1 MHNHL
6 DYTKHRGSFLF
17 ACNEDQR
24 SATEARHRV
33 RMCMFVF
40 YIIPTPFLPPRLPCK
55 MKAEA
60 NLRSPLLTV
69 ASSTAAGMGKEQHL
83 MVSVEEEPV
92 ADLVLG

>member
-1 MHNHL
+1 
-6 DYTKHRGSFLF
+6 
-17 ACNEDQR
+17 
-24 SATEARHRV
+24 
-33 RMCMFVF
+33 
-40 YIIPTPFLPPRLPCK
+40 